1 VPRESQANKLLTR
14 RAAVLAG
21 AQAVLGGALAARLYQ
36 LQILEK
42 DRYTV
47 LADEN
52 RINLR
57 LLAPPR
63 GRIFDRFGVPL
74 AENGQ
79 NYRVVIVPEQAGD
92 LEATLKALAGLI
104 EIGDADRHRV
114 LRDARRK
121 HSFVPLV
128 IRANLKW
135 NEVAR
140 IEVAVPELA
149 GVAIERGMIR
159 HYPYGATIAHV
170 LGYVAAVSEKDLT
183 GDPLLELPDFRI
195 GKSGVER
202 AQDLRLRGIAGT
214 SEIEVNA
221 YGRVV
226 RELGRRPG
234 QPGDDVVL
242 GIDVAMQQFVA
253 RRSAREP
260 SVSCVL
266 LDAASGDV
274 LALLSSPSFD
284 PMQFST
290 GLTQAAWQELSTD
303 PRNPLTDKAIGGVYP
318 PGSTF
323 KPVVALAALDAGV
336 ISTET
341 AVSCPGYVELG
352 TATFHCW
359 KKGGHGTL
367 RLRDAIKESCDVF
380 FYEAARRTGIDRIAA
395 MARRFGFGRPLG
407 IDIPGERGGLI
418 PTRDWKLAT
427 SGVAWQQGET
437 LIAGIGQGAVLA
449 TPLQL
454 AVMAARLATGR
465 AVVPHLL
472 REARLMPG
480 GDQKLPG
487 FAPLG
492 LNPRHLALVL
502 DGMSAVVN
510 EQGGTAYA
518 ARIAD
523 PAHAM
528 GGKSGTSQVRRIT
541 QSERDRGVRKAS
553 EVPWKERDHALF
565 VAFAPVAAPRYIC
578 AVVVEHGGEAA
589 GGGSAVAAPICRDV
603 LVEAQRRD
611 PARRVPRPD
620 PLAGAAPPAPSV
632 LTPPPTTPTLPA
644 TAVASRGGPRQ

>member
-1 VPRESQANKLLTR
+1 MSRENQNQKLLTR
-14 RAAVLAG
+14 RAALLGAGQAVLAG
-21 AQAVLGGALAARLYQ
+21 ALGARLYQ

-47 LADEN
+47 LAEEN

-74 AENGQ
+74 ADNAR
-79 NYRVVIVPEQAGD
+79 NYRVVVVPEQARD
-92 LEATLKALAGLI
+92 LEATLNALARLI
-104 EIGDADRHRV
+104 EISEADQRRV

-128 IRANLKW
+128 VRANLSW
-135 NEVAR
+135 AEVAR
-140 IEVAVPELA
+140 IEVAVPELP
-149 GVAIERGMIR
+149 GVSIEQGLIR
-159 HYPYGATIAHV
+159 NYPFGPAAAHV
-170 LGYVAAVSEKDLT
+170 LGYVAAVSEKELT

-195 GKSGVER
+195 GKSGIEKSADR
-202 AQDLRLRGIAGT
+202 RLRGVAGT

-226 RELGRRPG
+226 RELDRNPG
-234 QPGDDVVL
+234 LPGDDVVL
-242 GIDVAMQQFVA
+242 GIDIAMQEFVTQRCA
-253 RRSAREP
+253 HEP

-266 LDAASGDV
+266 LDAATGDV
-274 LALLSSPSFD
+274 LALVSSPSYD
-284 PMQFST
+284 PMLFST

-336 ISTET
+336 ITPDT
-341 AVSCPGYVELG
+341 AVNCPGHFDLG
-352 TATFHCW
+352 SATFHCW
-359 KKGGHGTL
+359 KRGGHGTL
-367 RLRDAIKESCDVF
+367 RVRDAIKHSCDVF
-380 FYEAARRTGIDRIAA
+380 FYETARRTGIDRIAA
-395 MARRFGFGRPLG
+395 MARRFGFGSPLG
-407 IDIPGERGGLI
+407 LDIPGERGGLI

-427 SGVAWQQGET
+427 TGTSWQPGET
-437 LIAGIGQGAVLA
+437 LIAGIGQGSVLA
-449 TPLQL
+449 TPAQI
-454 AVMAARLATGR
+454 VTMAARLVTGR
-465 AVVPHLL
+465 AVVPHLM
-472 REARLMPG
+472 RDGRLPPG
-480 GDQKLPG
+480 GDPRLPD

-492 LNPRHLALVL
+492 INPRHLALVL
-502 DGMSAVVN
+502 DGMGAVVN

-518 ARIAD
+518 ARITE
-523 PAHAM
+523 PQYAM

-541 QSERDRGVRKAS
+541 QYEREHGIRKAS

-565 VAFAPVAAPRYIC
+565 VAYAPVAAPRYIC
-578 AVVVEHGGEAA
+578 ATVVEHGGESG

-603 LVEAQRRD
+603 LLEVQRRD

-620 PLAGAAPPAPSV
+620 AVAQIAPPDLPSSAPVMPVAAGAAR
-632 LTPPPTTPTLPA
+632 
-644 TAVASRGGPRQ
+644 RGGQ